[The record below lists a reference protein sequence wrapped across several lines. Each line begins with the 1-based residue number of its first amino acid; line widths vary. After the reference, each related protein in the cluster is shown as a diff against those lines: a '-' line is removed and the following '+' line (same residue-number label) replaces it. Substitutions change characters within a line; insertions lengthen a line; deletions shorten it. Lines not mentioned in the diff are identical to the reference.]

1 MGGVGGVGESDE
13 AKTEAREQRIKYK
26 PRTETRTTLS
36 NPTRRQAGGF
46 EELYELRAHYFI
58 FLTSFQHNAPRINL
72 CSDVAVFFRS
82 FLFPKPSGPQ
92 D

>member
-36 NPTRRQAGGF
+36 NQTRRQACGF
-46 EELYELRAHYFI
+46 LI
-58 FLTSFQHNAPRINL
+58 
-72 CSDVAVFFRS
+72 
-82 FLFPKPSGPQ
+82 
-92 D
+92 